1 MGRVNV
7 RIRVQNWLDLE
18 LTAMGKTGKPPR
30 AVEAEACVDTG
41 ATGFYLRRSVI
52 EQLGLR
58 CIGEKRALTMFK
70 RHDIRRVFSPV
81 ELEIQGRAAQVGVA
95 ELPDELPNVVGQ
107 VPLELM
113 DWVVD
118 VNSQRLIG
126 NPAHGGEWLQED
138 FADVLPV

>member
-1 MGRVNV
+1 VNV
-7 RIRVQNWLDLE
+7 KIKVRNWTDIE
-18 LTAMGKTGKPPR
+18 LLALGKTDKAPR
-30 AVEAEACVDTG
+30 AVEAEARVDTG

-58 CIGEKRALTMFK
+58 CLGEKLALTMSN
-70 RHDIRRVFSPV
+70 RHEIRRGFSPV
-81 ELEIQGRAAQVGVA
+81 ELEIQGRTAQVGVA

-118 VNSQRLIG
+118 VNSRSLIG

-138 FADVLPV
+138 F